1 MVQNQYCWHIKKM
14 KKNFSMGNNY
24 GDLREKEKT
33 SDATL
38 LAKKRRTYAV

>member
-1 MVQNQYCWHIKKM
+1 MVQNQYCWHM
-14 KKNFSMGNNY
+14 KKNLSMGNNY